1 MIPARLRIYEHY
13 EAGYSVSTIFRN
25 FSASSTFILERIVFK
40 KINQKKIELLIY
52 LIAIFILIL
61 VSFGFT
67 NIYRSNKIIR
77 EQANKNLIYR
87 LEKIKYEADIYF
99 SKAEDSVEDCKEI
112 VEISIDKE
120 KLDKIAPSV
129 YKYDKNKLPYLQNY
143 IDSKL
148 SPALLFFAS
157 RAESVMSIYLTFD
170 PEFLKHR
177 SVIGLWYMDKNLD
190 NKFVKADNGLTRTMY
205 PENRE
210 DLEWFY
216 QPKKLKRGIWSPP
229 YTDDDIKVD
238 MITYSAPVYAGKKFI
253 GVIGIDI
260 SMDKIKNFIY
270 KFKLC
275 KTGKA
280 YVIDE
285 NNKVIYSKDY
295 KPLTDTSSID
305 KNLHNCLNK
314 TCAKDTIDLNNKE
327 IRLIKSASGKNL
339 FAITKLYNNFFLVIE
354 ISTKE
359 LYKDTDKLIVFSVYS
374 LILAILIALLIAIE
388 AYTRIKKIN
397 NQLMHKE
404 KLISMGTMAAEI
416 AHEINNPLGYVNCNI
431 DTLKKFIDKLK
442 KFMFDCDTQ
451 FKKVLSNEISV
462 ETEIQNIQE
471 LKKEHKLNYVLE
483 SLDEIINE
491 TKDGIKKVSEI
502 VLDLKN
508 FAKDDSQNI
517 KSNENVEKIINE
529 AFLILGGKI
538 PTDIQIIRD
547 FTSIPELSCNKN
559 QLKQVLINMIDNA
572 CYSIEQKGHDNK
584 FIRVATYKENNNA
597 CIEIDDNGMGIEK
610 NKLSKIF
617 DSFYTTKDYGEGTG
631 LGLTIAYEIIT
642 QKHKGQILV
651 ESQKGKGTKFLIKIP
666 YK

>member
-1 MIPARLRIYEHY
+1 M
-13 EAGYSVSTIFRN
+13 
-25 FSASSTFILERIVFK
+25 FK

-61 VSFGFT
+61 VLLGFT

-87 LEKIKYEADIYF
+87 LDKIKNEANIYF
-99 SKAEDSVEDCKEI
+99 SKAEDSVEDCKKI
-112 VEISIDKE
+112 IEISIDK
-120 KLDKIAPSV
+120 KMLDKVAPSV
-129 YKYDKNKLPYLQNY
+129 YKYDKNKIPYLQNY
-143 IDSKL
+143 MDSTL
-148 SPALLFFAS
+148 SPTLLFFAS

-170 PEFLKHR
+170 PEFLKHK
-177 SVIGLWYMDKNLD
+177 SVIGLWYMDKNLTG
-190 NKFVKADNGLTRTMY
+190 KFSKADNGLTSTMY
-205 PENRE
+205 PEKRE
-210 DLEWFY
+210 DLEWYY
-216 QPKKLKRGIWSPP
+216 QPKKLKTGVWSPP
-229 YTDDDIKVD
+229 YNDDDIKID
-238 MITYSAPVYAGKKFI
+238 MITYSAPVYADKKFI
-253 GVIGIDI
+253 GVVGIDI
-260 SMDKIKNFIY
+260 SMDKIKSFIY
-270 KFKLC
+270 KFKLY

-280 YVIDE
+280 YVIDK

-295 KPLTDTSSID
+295 KPLTDTNSID
-305 KNLHNCLNK
+305 KNLHNCLSK
-314 TCAKDTIDLNNKE
+314 TCAKDTIDLDSKE
-327 IRLIKSASGKNL
+327 IRLIKSVSGKNL

-354 ISTKE
+354 IPVEE
-359 LYKDTDKLIVFSVYS
+359 LYNDTDKLIVSSVYS
-374 LILAILIALLIAIE
+374 LILAILISLLIAIE
-388 AYTRIKKIN
+388 AYTRIKKIS

-416 AHEINNPLGYVNCNI
+416 AHEINNPLGYINCNI

-483 SLDEIINE
+483 SLDEIIDE

-529 AFLILGGKI
+529 ALLILGGKI
-538 PTDIQIIRD
+538 QPDIEIIRD
-547 FTSIPELSCNKN
+547 FANIPELNCNKN
-559 QLKQVLINMIDNA
+559 QLKQVLINMVDNA
-572 CYSIEQKGHDNK
+572 CHSIDQKGRPNK
-584 FIRVATYKENNNA
+584 FIRIRTYKEFNYA
-597 CIEIDDNGMGIEK
+597 CIEIEDNGMGIEK

-642 QKHKGQILV
+642 KKHKGQVLV
-651 ESQKGKGTKFLIKIP
+651 ESKKGAGTKFLIKIP
-666 YK
+666 Y

>member
-1 MIPARLRIYEHY
+1 M
-13 EAGYSVSTIFRN
+13 
-25 FSASSTFILERIVFK
+25 FK
-40 KINQKKIELLIY
+40 KINQKRIELLIY

-61 VSFGFT
+61 ILFGFT

-87 LEKIKYEADIYF
+87 LEKIKYEANIYF
-99 SKAEDSVEDCKEI
+99 SKAEDAVEDCKKV
-112 VEISIDKE
+112 VEISIDRK

-129 YKYDKNKLPYLQNY
+129 YKYDKNKIPYLQDY
-143 IDSKL
+143 MDSML

-157 RAESVMSIYLTFD
+157 KAESVMSIYLTFD
-170 PEFLKHR
+170 PKYLKHK
-177 SVIGLWYMDKNLD
+177 SVIGLWYMDKDLN
-190 NKFVKADNGLTRTMY
+190 NKFVKSDNGLTSTMY

-210 DLEWFY
+210 DLEWYY
-216 QPKKLKRGIWSPP
+216 QPKKLKASVWSPP
-229 YTDDDIKVD
+229 YNDDDIKID
-238 MITYSAPVYAGKKFI
+238 MITYSAPVYVDNKFI

-270 KFKLC
+270 KFKLY

-280 YVIDE
+280 YIIDK

-295 KPLTDTSSID
+295 KPLTDTSEID

-314 TCAKDTIDLNNKE
+314 TCTKDTIDLDNKE
-327 IRLIKSASGKNL
+327 IRLIKSVSRKNL

-354 ISTKE
+354 ISAKE

-374 LILAILIALLIAIE
+374 LILAILISLLIAIE
-388 AYTRIKKIN
+388 AYTRIKRIN

-451 FKKVLSNEISV
+451 FKKVLTNEISV
-462 ETEIQNIQE
+462 ETEIQNVQE

-483 SLDEIINE
+483 SLDEIIDE
-491 TKDGIKKVSEI
+491 TKGGIKKVSEI

-508 FAKDDSQNI
+508 FAKDDSQNV
-517 KSNENVEKIINE
+517 KSSENVEKIINE

-538 PTDIQIIRD
+538 QTDVQVIRD
-547 FTSIPELSCNKN
+547 FANIPELKCNKN
-559 QLKQVLINMIDNA
+559 QLKQVLINIIDNS
-572 CYSIEQKGHDNK
+572 CYSVEQKGHDNK
-584 FIRVATYKENNNA
+584 FIKVTTYKENNNA
-597 CIEIDDNGMGIEK
+597 CIEIQDNGTGIEK

-631 LGLTIAYEIIT
+631 LGLAIAYEIIT
-642 QKHKGQILV
+642 KKHKGKILV
-651 ESQKGKGTKFLIKIP
+651 ESERGKGTKFLIKIP
-666 YK
+666 Y